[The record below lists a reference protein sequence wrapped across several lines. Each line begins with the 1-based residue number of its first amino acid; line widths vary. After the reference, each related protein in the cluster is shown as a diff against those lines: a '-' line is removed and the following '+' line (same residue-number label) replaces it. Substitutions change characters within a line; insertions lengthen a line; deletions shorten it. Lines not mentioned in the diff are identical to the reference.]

1 MKLPAFTLVHN
12 MNRRSSAK
20 DAEALSELRTAKKSL
35 RESIG
40 ASFSNGVLNKSA
52 VNRVAKEINRQPNVH
67 TVGILDLGAWVGAL
81 PKIIERMKKAQ
92 PDIVIFE
99 IQAAIPSG
107 LVQDAD
113 RVAFRAEEILG
124 RKLKRSE
131 RAELQDAIV
140 DVDFFPLGERVRREV
155 GVDYL
160 IALTGDRIAG
170 EISDDDGHTFHSDFF
185 SSPQDHVCLVS
196 TNGLRELAIAA
207 KRPFEMAVGYVF
219 LGSLLVAMNP
229 GVTFHDDAGCLFDY
243 NYDRTK
249 ITKGL
254 ASPIVDE
261 KCLGKIKPR
270 YRSMTRH
277 LLESLSSYRRSD
289 QIGTTVGSAS

>member
-1 MKLPAFTLVHN
+1 MKLPAFTLVHS
-12 MNRRSSAK
+12 MNRRSSET
-20 DAEALSELRTAKKSL
+20 EAGGVFELRAAKKGL
-35 RESIG
+35 RDSIE
-40 ASFSNGVLNKSA
+40 ASFSSGVLNKSA
-52 VNRVAKEINRQPNVH
+52 VGRVAKEINRQPNVR
-67 TVGILDLGAWVGAL
+67 TVGIWDLGAWVGAL
-81 PKIIERMKKAQ
+81 PKIIETMNKAQ

-107 LVQDAD
+107 LVQDAS
-113 RVAFRAEEILG
+113 RVAYRAEEILG
-124 RKLKRSE
+124 RKLKRAE
-131 RAELQDAIV
+131 RAELHAAIV
-140 DVDFFPLGERVRREV
+140 DVDFFHLGERVRREV

-185 SSPQDHVCLVS
+185 SSPEGRVCLVS
-196 TNGLRELAIAA
+196 TNGLRELAETA

-229 GVTFHDDAGCLFDY
+229 GISFHDDAGCLFDY

-249 ITKGL
+249 IARGL
-254 ASPIVDE
+254 AAPNIDDD
-261 KCLGKIKPR
+261 CLGKIKPG

-277 LLESLSSYRRSD
+277 LLQSLSSYKRSD
-289 QIGTTVGSAS
+289 PIGTTVGSAL